1 MKRPGLIAT
10 MAAASV
16 LALGGALALHERPP
30 SSKETRSTDVRD
42 TTIRVTAAMIEAGRR
57 VYQGPGLCH
66 ACHGVALEGGT
77 ASPNL
82 ADTDWNIGDGS
93 YADIL
98 AITRAGVAGTAMQ
111 PYEGGISDAQAKNVA
126 AFVWAV
132 SHGKAKP

>member
-1 MKRPGLIAT
+1 MLRPRTIAT
-10 MAAASV
+10 MVVASV
-16 LALGGALALHERPP
+16 LALGGAFLFHGRSPT
-30 SSKETRSTDVRD
+30 SKELRNGDVRD
-42 TTIRVTAAMIEAGRR
+42 TTTRVSDAMIEAGRR
-57 VYQGPGLCH
+57 VYHGPGLCH
-66 ACHGVALEGGT
+66 ACHGVALQGGT

-82 ADTDWNIGDGS
+82 ADTEWKIGDGS